1 MNSNNDNMVFSA
13 FRDLVRKRVPEESC
27 DLCSAPLDSR
37 HAHLLEVAQRQV
49 MCACTPCA
57 VLFTDSMTRFRRIPR
72 DVRHLP
78 DCRLTDEHWAGLG
91 IPINLAFVFRSS
103 VTGLMTSLYP
113 SPAGAIESLSPADV
127 WEEIATDEPRLAKMQ
142 DDVQAFLVNR
152 LAEPYQYYMA
162 PIDKCFEL
170 VGTVRLYWK
179 GFTGGTEV
187 WKQVANLFARL
198 KATAECGPEVWH
210 A

>member
-1 MNSNNDNMVFSA
+1 MNSNNGNAVFSA

-27 DLCSAPLDSR
+27 DLCSAPLRLR

-49 MCACTPCA
+49 MCACTSCA

-78 DCRLTDEHWAGLG
+78 DCRLTDEHWAALG

-113 SPAGAIESLSPADV
+113 SPGGAIESLSPADV
-127 WEEIATDEPRLAKMQ
+127 WEEIVTDEPRLAKMQ
-142 DDVQAFLVNR
+142 DDVQAFLRTVWLSPISTTWLRSINALNWSVPSACIGR
-152 LAEPYQYYMA
+152 DLPAA
-162 PIDKCFEL
+162 PKSGSRSRTCL
-170 VGTVRLYWK
+170 LG
-179 GFTGGTEV
+179 
-187 WKQVANLFARL
+187 
-198 KATAECGPEVWH
+198 
-210 A
+210 